1 MRTVLVIEDEQLI
14 RSGLIRQLNWER
26 CCCAVIGEAENGQEG
41 LTLIRRLQPQIVI
54 TDIRMPVMDGLEM
67 LRRSKAEYG
76 YEAII
81 LSGYGE
87 FSYAQQA
94 LALNV
99 SDYLL
104 KPVDLKELEDKLKR
118 LADRIVAPEE
128 APLSLPRRASVYI
141 EEHLS
146 EELGAASLAEH
157 FSVSADHLSRLMKKE
172 YQLSLHEYII
182 ALRMRRAALLLRQVP
197 SMKIYQ
203 VAAKTGYS
211 DYKYFHAVFTR
222 YFGVSPSEYKDEKPQ
237 QEEL

>member
-26 CCCAVIGEAENGQEG
+26 CGCAVIGEAENGQEG

-99 SDYLL
+99 S
-104 KPVDLKELEDKLKR
+104 EDKLKR